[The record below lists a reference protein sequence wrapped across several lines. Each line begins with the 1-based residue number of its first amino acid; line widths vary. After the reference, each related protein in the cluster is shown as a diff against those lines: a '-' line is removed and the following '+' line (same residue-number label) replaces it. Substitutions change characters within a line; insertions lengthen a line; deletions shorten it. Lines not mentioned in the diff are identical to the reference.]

1 MRSRDV
7 EHDHSHMAAWQVASS
22 SHPRPGH
29 SASGRADL
37 ANGDCRRQQLRRCQ
51 CRNHRRDRARSR
63 CRTVAGQSR
72 RRRSPCRPRRPR
84 SHPRQLASGGCSM
97 SSASIDKAL
106 WYLGRSSGVV
116 SLVLLTLVVA
126 LGIATRSGRLLPGLP
141 RFAVSAVHRSAS
153 LLAVVFLTVHVVT
166 LTLDPQSQLRW
177 LDAVLPFGSHFKPLW
192 VGLGAASLDLMA
204 ALVVTSL
211 LRQRIGHRLW
221 RAIHWAAY
229 ALWPMAIL
237 HTIGTGTDM
246 RSLWMVGLVVSC
258 SIMGVGWIGWRLS
271 TRFLDATDRATVT
284 QLPSRETRL
293 LTSSK
298 GLR

>member
-1 MRSRDV
+1 
-7 EHDHSHMAAWQVASS
+7 
-22 SHPRPGH
+22 
-29 SASGRADL
+29 
-37 ANGDCRRQQLRRCQ
+37 
-51 CRNHRRDRARSR
+51 
-63 CRTVAGQSR
+63 
-72 RRRSPCRPRRPR
+72 
-84 SHPRQLASGGCSM
+84 M
-97 SSASIDKAL
+97 SSAAIDKAL

-177 LDAVLPFGSHFKPLW
+177 IDAVLPFGSHPKPLW
-192 VGLGAASLDLMA
+192 IGLGAASLDLMV

-211 LRQRIGHRLW
+211 LRQRIGHRVW

-229 ALWPMAIL
+229 VLWPFALL

-246 RSLWMVGLVVSC
+246 HRGWMLSLVVAC
-258 SIMGVGWIGWRLS
+258 TLSIAGLTIWRLS
-271 TRFLDATDRATVT
+271 TRFLDDADRTIGT
-284 QLPSRETRL
+284 RLPSRDTRL
-293 LTSSK
+293 LAGSK

>member
-1 MRSRDV
+1 
-7 EHDHSHMAAWQVASS
+7 MAI
-22 SHPRPGH
+22 
-29 SASGRADL
+29 
-37 ANGDCRRQQLRRCQ
+37 
-51 CRNHRRDRARSR
+51 
-63 CRTVAGQSR
+63 
-72 RRRSPCRPRRPR
+72 
-84 SHPRQLASGGCSM
+84 GGCGM

-177 LDAVLPFGSHFKPLW
+177 IDAVMPFGSHLKPLW
-192 VGLGAASLDLMA
+192 IGLGAASLDLMA

-211 LRQRIGHRLW
+211 LRQRIGHRVW

-229 ALWPMAIL
+229 ALWPLAVL
-237 HTIGTGTDM
+237 HTVGTGTDM
-246 RSLWMVGLVVSC
+246 HRAWMLSLVAACTLTVAGLV
-258 SIMGVGWIGWRLS
+258 GWRLS
-271 TRFLDATDRATVT
+271 TRFLDDADRTTGT

-293 LTSSK
+293 LTGSK
-298 GLR
+298 GPR

>member
-1 MRSRDV
+1 
-7 EHDHSHMAAWQVASS
+7 
-22 SHPRPGH
+22 
-29 SASGRADL
+29 
-37 ANGDCRRQQLRRCQ
+37 
-51 CRNHRRDRARSR
+51 
-63 CRTVAGQSR
+63 
-72 RRRSPCRPRRPR
+72 
-84 SHPRQLASGGCSM
+84 M

-126 LGIATRSGRLLPGLP
+126 LGIATRSGRPLPGLP

-177 LDAVLPFGSHFKPLW
+177 LDAVLPFGSHPKPLW
-192 VGLGAASLDLMA
+192 IGLGAASLDLIV

-211 LRQRIGHRLW
+211 LRQRIGHRVW

-229 ALWPMAIL
+229 ALWPLAVL

-246 RSLWMVGLVVSC
+246 RRAWMLGLLAFCTLAVAAL
-258 SIMGVGWIGWRLS
+258 IGWRVS
-271 TRFLDATDRATVT
+271 TRFLDETDRTVGT
-284 QLPSRETRL
+284 QLPSRQTRL
-293 LTSSK
+293 LAASK
-298 GLR
+298 GLQ

>member
-1 MRSRDV
+1 
-7 EHDHSHMAAWQVASS
+7 
-22 SHPRPGH
+22 
-29 SASGRADL
+29 
-37 ANGDCRRQQLRRCQ
+37 
-51 CRNHRRDRARSR
+51 
-63 CRTVAGQSR
+63 
-72 RRRSPCRPRRPR
+72 
-84 SHPRQLASGGCSM
+84 M

-116 SLVLLTLVVA
+116 SLVLLTLVVG

-177 LDAVLPFGSHFKPLW
+177 IDAVLPFGSHFKPLW

-258 SIMGVGWIGWRLS
+258 SLMVVGLIGWRLS
-271 TRFLDATDRATVT
+271 TRFLDATDRATGT

>member
-1 MRSRDV
+1 
-7 EHDHSHMAAWQVASS
+7 
-22 SHPRPGH
+22 
-29 SASGRADL
+29 
-37 ANGDCRRQQLRRCQ
+37 
-51 CRNHRRDRARSR
+51 
-63 CRTVAGQSR
+63 
-72 RRRSPCRPRRPR
+72 
-84 SHPRQLASGGCSM
+84 M

-126 LGIATRSGRLLPGLP
+126 LGIATRSGRPLPGLP

-153 LLAVVFLTVHVVT
+153 LLAVVFLTLHVVT

-177 LDAVLPFGSHFKPLW
+177 LDAVIPFGSYPKPLW
-192 VGLGAASLDLMA
+192 IGLGAASLDLIA

-211 LRQRIGHRLW
+211 LRQRIGHRVW

-229 ALWPMAIL
+229 ALWPFAVL
-237 HTIGTGTDM
+237 HTIGTGTDIH
-246 RSLWMVGLVVSC
+246 RAWLLGTIAACALTIAGLV
-258 SIMGVGWIGWRLS
+258 GWRLS
-271 TRFLDATDRATVT
+271 TRFLDHADRTAGT

-293 LTSSK
+293 LTGSK